1 MVRELLQSGNDLHR
15 HEGTVELMG
24 SESWSG
30 LAADGDVFWRLQ
42 PCGSETFYRN
52 VITP

>member
-15 HEGTVELMG
+15 HGRTVELMG
-24 SESWSG
+24 SESRSG

-42 PCGSETFYRN
+42 PCGPRLFYRN